1 MTSRLAALIAA
12 MITIVA
18 SAQCLRA
25 DSPALDR
32 VTGWGAGIGS
42 VDVSMNTEAAVVQD
56 QLGRRVMS
64 AFHGSYSVGG
74 LIGASGCFVYI
85 FVISCQNRRRLYS
98 AAASTVQ
105 CLHVTRTYSAPA
117 GDDVALY
124 VAYYGSQRPGVSIHS
139 PLHCLPGTG
148 WEPID
153 DATLTIATG
162 SVRRVTMQKNLD
174 RVVVIY
180 WYQMHGRAVASEI
193 RSKAYGLFDRVRS
206 GRSEAALVRIAVP
219 IAADTDAAAARGL
232 SFVGDLL
239 PQLAPVL

>member
-1 MTSRLAALIAA
+1 MNEKRGVVLILMLTAAILAARPVQSVGTGVPAISRLPYVIGDWRGDDDGSLDQETAVELG
-12 MITIVA
+12 
-18 SAQCLRA
+18 A
-25 DSPALDR
+25 DAYL
-32 VTGWGAGIGS
+32 
-42 VDVSMNTEAAVVQD
+42 
-56 QLGRRVMS
+56 
-64 AFHGSYSVGG
+64 
-74 LIGASGCFVYI
+74 
-85 FVISCQNRRRLYS
+85 
-98 AAASTVQ
+98 
-105 CLHVTRTYSAPA
+105 TRTYSAPA

-153 DATLTIATG
+153 ETTLPIATG

-193 RSKAYGLFDRVRS
+193 RSKVYGLFDRVRS

-219 IAADTDAAAARGL
+219 ITADADAAAARGVA
-232 SFVGDLL
+232 FVGALL
-239 PQLAPVL
+239 PQLAPIL